1 MLQLLTSMISYKDH
15 EPCNQTGDLNL
26 RNIDI
31 IGEENVGRLEICY
44 DGYWGS
50 ICDDLATDTVA
61 TVACQI
67 LGYARNGKSK

>member
-1 MLQLLTSMISYKDH
+1 MISYKDH

-26 RNIDI
+26 RNI

-61 TVACQI
+61 TVACHI
-67 LGYARNGKSK
+67 LGYARNGIYNISNIMVYII